1 MRELE
6 RDKIDP
12 LQVLIIEDDKDTAQL
27 FSTVL
32 GLVGFDC
39 EVVLSGK
46 EALAHLASGV
56 PDLILLDMRLGV
68 EISGEDILYQI
79 RSNPRLLDTRVIII
93 TAYPEMV
100 EPINNLADLILTK
113 PIEVEQLKTLAQRM
127 GSLEITPKR
136 LLFHD
141 PVTELFNQEFFSTRL
156 ELAFERSKR
165 RPDFLFAV
173 IVFDLKLEGQQADQ
187 NDPDISFAVLREVAQ
202 RLSQHV
208 RPTDALARL
217 SGWKFASLHEDLIH
231 PDDIQAILAR
241 LREMLS
247 EPYQIDDCLYDLT
260 IRAGWAIHDRQYETP
275 KEILKRA
282 EQNLERA

>member
-1 MRELE
+1 M
-6 RDKIDP
+6 
-12 LQVLIIEDDKDTAQL
+12 QVLIIEDDKDTAQL

-32 GLVGFDC
+32 GLVGFHC
-39 EVVLSGK
+39 EIVLSGK
-46 EALAHLASGV
+46 EALARLAASE

-93 TAYPEMV
+93 TAYPAMV

-127 GSLEITPKR
+127 GSLEIAPKR

-156 ELAFERSKR
+156 ELAFARAKR
-165 RPDFLFAV
+165 RSDFLFAV
-173 IVFDLKLEGQQADQ
+173 IVFDLRLGEQPGDQ
-187 NDPDISFAVLREVAQ
+187 VDPDITFAVLREVAQ

-208 RPTDALARL
+208 RPTDAIARL
-217 SGWKFASLHEDLIH
+217 SGWKFASLHEDLKH
-231 PDDIQAILAR
+231 PDDIRIILNR
-241 LREMLS
+241 LRDKLS
-247 EPYQIDDCLYDLT
+247 QPYQVDDRQYKLS
-260 IRAGWAIHDRQYETP
+260 IRTGWAIHDSQYESP
-275 KEILKRA
+275 QEILKRA
-282 EQNLERA
+282 DQALEPV